1 MVRCRI
7 VLGDDIPKIL
17 PMYSEVHPSSNG
29 IETEWASAMPTGQ
42 SIPIG
47 LSSDGPMT
55 AHHIVTFRAVASYA
69 KFFIYFNIRTHFL
82 YFTLPQQYNIYIKS
96 FIIHSLFWTLL
107 SFYLSLS
114 LSLSLTVTFQADIQR
129 MKVYFIYVLQ
139 LELSIFYPHYTFPT
153 FPLFLSSFLT
163 TYRIYFIP
171 EKCYG

>member
-1 MVRCRI
+1 MVRCWI
-7 VLGDDIPKIL
+7 VLGDNIPKIL

-29 IETEWASAMPTGQ
+29 IETEWASAMPTVQ

-55 AHHIVTFRAVASYA
+55 AHHIVTFRTVASYA
-69 KFFIYFNIRTHFL
+69 KFSIYFSIRTHFL

-114 LSLSLTVTFQADIQR
+114 FSLSHGDFPSGHSKNEGL
-129 MKVYFIYVLQ
+129 
-139 LELSIFYPHYTFPT
+139 FYLRASARAFYLLPT
-153 FPLFLSSFLT
+153 LHIPNIS
-163 TYRIYFIP
+163 FIP
-171 EKCYG
+171 